1 MAITPSQEKQAARV
15 LVDKITSGDERL
27 VKEAASSLDKFIRK
41 TFKETSFSDK
51 ILEPVT
57 ITPDDFY
64 QSLDSDKPQ
73 VLLEIEPEY
82 RGITDMAFNT
92 PAPIMTFGAKRT
104 LVGIDRIKSHR
115 LRKEVLELA
124 SWSVSLRDIMADFQL
139 KELMTHKDTRFM
151 KAIAACVGSKPN
163 TVMAATNSVHYH
175 QVYGGLTHNAL
186 AESLKYIPRLG
197 RDENGLNSK
206 TLLMNSVT
214 FKEFAKWQPLTAGEK
229 FTTDILNN
237 GLQAVESGVFGCKFI
252 QTIKRGLVPDGVV
265 WHFGDPSFLGRAYEL
280 TPPTM
285 IIKNR
290 DHSVE
295 FSIFTEI
302 GGALFVYLGIA
313 KVEYPGV

>member
-1 MAITPSQEKQAARV
+1 MSITPAQEKQAARV
-15 LVDKITSGDERL
+15 LADKITSGDERL
-27 VKEAASSLDKFIRK
+27 MKEAASSLDKFIRK
-41 TFKETSFSDK
+41 TFKETSFCEK
-51 ILEPVT
+51 ILEPVP

-64 QSLDSDKPQ
+64 RDGHSDKPLVQ
-73 VLLEIEPEY
+73 LEIEPEY
-82 RGITDMAFNT
+82 RGMADMAFNT

-104 LVGIDRIKSHR
+104 LVSIDRIKSTR
-115 LRKEVLELA
+115 LRKEVIELA

-151 KAIAACVGSKPN
+151 KAINACVGTKPN
-163 TVMAATNSVHYH
+163 TVMMATNSIHYH
-175 QVYGGLTHNAL
+175 EVYGGITHTSL

-197 RDENGLNSK
+197 RNENALNSK

-237 GLQAVESGVFGCKFI
+237 GLQAVEDGIFGLKFI

-265 WHFGDPSFLGRAYEL
+265 WHFGDPQFIGRAYEL

-295 FSIFTEI
+295 FGIFTEC
-302 GGALFVYLGIA
+302 GGAVFVFLGIA
-313 KVEYPGV
+313 KAVYPGV